1 MGQQRMRWLDS
12 ITDTVDIA
20 QSCPTL
26 FDPMTSP
33 PGSSVRWSFLGK
45 NTGVVAISFSGGSSQ
60 PRD

>member
-33 PGSSVRWSFLGK
+33 PGSSVRGIF
-45 NTGVVAISFSGGSSQ
+45 
-60 PRD
+60 